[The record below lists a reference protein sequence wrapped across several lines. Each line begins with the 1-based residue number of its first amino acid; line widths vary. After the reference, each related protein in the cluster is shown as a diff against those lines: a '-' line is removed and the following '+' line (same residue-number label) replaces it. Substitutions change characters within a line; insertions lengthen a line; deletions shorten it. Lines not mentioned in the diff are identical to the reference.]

1 MQKKRNLR
9 PNATGRRKVV
19 PFLRL
24 PRPVYN
30 SPNFIMLSSSAV
42 KLLIDIAIQ
51 YNGANNGDLQAS
63 LNPMRARGWV
73 SSSTLNRARQELLHY
88 GFVELTRQ
96 GGLGCFRES
105 TQSPGKVSMAV
116 MERYKCRVLKLLR
129 VCLSKP
135 NRNSSSE
142 ILQPE
147 GSPDHLALF
156 C

>member
-1 MQKKRNLR
+1 MGQFI
-9 PNATGRRKVV
+9 NAESGETRASPLWFCRTDKAGW
-19 PFLRL
+19 PRL
-24 PRPVYN
+24 
-30 SPNFIMLSSSAV
+30 
-42 KLLIDIAIQ
+42 LL
-51 YNGANNGDLQAS
+51 
-63 LNPMRARGWV
+63 
-73 SSSTLNRARQELLHY
+73 T
-88 GFVELTRQ
+88 
-96 GGLGCFRES
+96 C